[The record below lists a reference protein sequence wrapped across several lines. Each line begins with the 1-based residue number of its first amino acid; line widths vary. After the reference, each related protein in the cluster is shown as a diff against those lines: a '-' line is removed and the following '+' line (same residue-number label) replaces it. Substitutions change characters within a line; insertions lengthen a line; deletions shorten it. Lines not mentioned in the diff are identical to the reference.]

1 MKYFF
6 AVLALLSAPIFSL
19 SAAECAHKLK
29 EIDACATIEWN
40 LGPKYGIFSKATVTL
55 KDAQGAAVKSLPEL
69 EFYPW
74 MIMEGGHEHGARE
87 TVTKES
93 APGVYEVSMIHLM
106 KMPGEWQL
114 RIKKKGAKSK
124 DEALVAIP
132 IEIK

>member
-1 MKYFF
+1 MKYLI
-6 AVLALLSAPIFSL
+6 AILSIMSAPVLSL
-19 SAAECAHKLK
+19 GATVCTHKVK
-29 EIDACATIEWN
+29 EIDACAQVEWK
-40 LGPKYGIFSKATVTL
+40 LGPKYGIFSKAIVTL
-55 KDAQGAAVKSLPEL
+55 KDSSGAAPKSLPEL

-106 KMPGEWQL
+106 KMPGRWEL
-114 RIKKKGAKSK
+114 RIKKKGKKSS
-124 DEALVAIP
+124 DDALVSIP